1 MQDLSNLPNWHLMT
15 TSAEPERSNNCFS
28 SPDYKSGGKRLL
40 RQQRERREVTATE
53 TESGTAKWKK
63 KKKKNAVYFKMYGGA
78 AESGLAFTESFAEEE
93 GGEGAAAS
101 HTPLLQRFTLK
112 NPLQN
117 PLRGATHID

>member
-1 MQDLSNLPNWHLMT
+1 MQDLSNLPNWHLTT
-15 TSAEPERSNNCFS
+15 TSAEAERSNDCFS

-63 KKKKNAVYFKMYGGA
+63 NKKNAVYFKMYGGA
-78 AESGLAFTESFAEEE
+78 AESGLAFTESLAEEE

-101 HTPLLQRFTLK
+101 LTPAAAIYIDGGS
-112 NPLQN
+112 LQN